1 MSEHF
6 EFYELDPPKEGDQ
19 PQLPPM
25 FSSQEVL
32 NGQSVFNKAVT
43 AANSGDVGTV
53 FYSCD
58 EGILNVAITLNPEVI
73 KSKAIQVHYLMTL
86 GLSDTLAALVPPEIE
101 ISHIWPNL
109 MFMNR
114 GVMGQVLLYSSD
126 EELNEVPSWIVTGVQ
141 IRREVECLKIHE
153 TIEATS
159 FEDEGASFLS
169 NVRVIEAIT
178 RHFFV
183 WLSTW
188 QDKGFKQVYDT
199 WMERIVPKF
208 TVKEVSEE
216 FKGTWIGLD
225 ENGLGLFKNNKDH
238 FSLSLNDINL
248 KNEISKNN

>member
-1 MSEHF
+1 
-6 EFYELDPPKEGDQ
+6 
-19 PQLPPM
+19 
-25 FSSQEVL
+25 
-32 NGQSVFNKAVT
+32 
-43 AANSGDVGTV
+43 
-53 FYSCD
+53 
-58 EGILNVAITLNPEVI
+58 
-73 KSKAIQVHYLMTL
+73 
-86 GLSDTLAALVPPEIE
+86 
-101 ISHIWPNL
+101 

-114 GVMGQVLLYSSD
+114 GVMGQVLLYSSG

-141 IRREVECLKIHE
+141 IRREVECLKFHE

-188 QDKGFKQVYDT
+188 QDKGFKPVYDT

-208 TVKEVSEE
+208 TVREVSEE

>member
-86 GLSDTLAALVPPEIE
+86 GLSDALAALVPPEIE

-114 GVMGQVLLYSSD
+114 GVMG
-126 EELNEVPSWIVTGVQ
+126 
-141 IRREVECLKIHE
+141 
-153 TIEATS
+153 
-159 FEDEGASFLS
+159 
-169 NVRVIEAIT
+169 
-178 RHFFV
+178 
-183 WLSTW
+183 
-188 QDKGFKQVYDT
+188 
-199 WMERIVPKF
+199 
-208 TVKEVSEE
+208 
-216 FKGTWIGLD
+216 
-225 ENGLGLFKNNKDH
+225 
-238 FSLSLNDINL
+238 LSLIH
-248 KNEISKNN
+248 I

>member
-53 FYSCD
+53 FYSFD

-114 GVMGQVLLYSSD
+114 GVIGQVLLYTSG

-141 IRREVECLKIHE
+141 IRREVECLKFHE
-153 TIEATS
+153 TKKTPI
-159 FEDEGASFLS
+159 
-169 NVRVIEAIT
+169 
-178 RHFFV
+178 
-183 WLSTW
+183 
-188 QDKGFKQVYDT
+188 Q
-199 WMERIVPKF
+199 
-208 TVKEVSEE
+208 TVSANQARQPIYKSSVDS
-216 FKGTWIGLD
+216 
-225 ENGLGLFKNNKDH
+225 
-238 FSLSLNDINL
+238 NL
-248 KNEISKNN
+248 KYSNYLLEMFNILDTNH